1 MCIKSHPFYRKP
13 NGLNEKIL
21 NYRSLI
27 HLKFVEFYDARLKYQ
42 LGELIQ
48 VDLNSTQFYLDS
60 VCLLLMEASLDTGGK
75 TVAEIKERNKKTWEE
90 FEKQA
95 K

>member
-1 MCIKSHPFYRKP
+1 MHKESSFLPKTKWTQREDTQLSISDTS
-13 NGLNEKIL
+13 EV
-21 NYRSLI
+21 
-27 HLKFVEFYDARLKYQ
+27 VEFYDARLKYQ